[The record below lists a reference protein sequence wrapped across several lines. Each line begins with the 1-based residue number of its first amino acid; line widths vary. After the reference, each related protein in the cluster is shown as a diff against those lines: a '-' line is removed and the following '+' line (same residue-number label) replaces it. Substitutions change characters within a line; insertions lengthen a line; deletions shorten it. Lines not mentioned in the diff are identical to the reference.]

1 MVEAGLHGL
10 AYLFFTGGSM
20 GVLRYAL
27 RTKMD
32 SPSLFLDKEAAAED
46 DMTTWL

>member
-1 MVEAGLHGL
+1 
-10 AYLFFTGGSM
+10 M

-32 SPSLFLDKEAAAED
+32 SLSLLLDKEAAAED
-46 DMTTWL
+46 DKTTWGLNEIELNHGGCSGLKGS